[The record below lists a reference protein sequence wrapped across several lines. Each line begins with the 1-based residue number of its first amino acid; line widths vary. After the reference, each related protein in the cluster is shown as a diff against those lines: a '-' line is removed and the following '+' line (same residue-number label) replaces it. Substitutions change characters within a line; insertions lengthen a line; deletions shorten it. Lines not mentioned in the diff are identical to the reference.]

1 MKTVSFRLKPHAFL
15 LTLFFLASL
24 FLSSPSALHSQWEPD
39 VRLTFDNS
47 SSYTSISNA
56 RCISAVDGGLLHVIW
71 WEARDGNYEIY
82 YKRSTDAGQ
91 SWSPDARLT
100 YALYDSDWPS
110 VGAWGSWV
118 HVVWQDCRDGDKAIY
133 YKRSSDAG
141 IGWGSDRRLSD
152 VPDSA
157 WNPSVSVA
165 GLLVH
170 VVWESSR
177 SGDDEIY
184 YKRSSDAGLTW
195 SPDLRLTV
203 DTCDA
208 GFPSVF
214 AADTLVHV
222 VWWNQIGPTNSEI
235 FYKRSTDAGLSW
247 SADQRLT
254 ADSGFS
260 ITACVAASGPLVHVV
275 WRDSRD
281 GNEEI
286 YYKRSTDYGV
296 SWGPDVR
303 LTFDSNFSWN
313 PSLAVSGPLVHLA
326 WHDYGAWRIRYKRST
341 DRGLSWEPDTQLT
354 IAGHSRYPSVS
365 ACEGAVHAVWFDS
378 RDGNSE
384 IYYKRNPT
392 GNSGVEENVVLS
404 PVSRLQLSIS
414 PNPFTSFTTVPGHS
428 SERFTLY
435 DISGRRVGVYRGD
448 RIGEGL
454 APGVYFIQSMERKD
468 GLAKIVKIR

>member
-1 MKTVSFRLKPHAFL
+1 L
-15 LTLFFLASL
+15 LLCFPPGVRA
-24 FLSSPSALHSQWEPD
+24 QWEPD
-39 VRLTFDNS
+39 VRLTFDS
-47 SSYTSISNA
+47 SASYTSISNA
-56 RCISAVDGGLLHVIW
+56 RCISAGDGGLVHVVW
-71 WEARDGNYEIY
+71 WDNRDRNYEIY
-82 YKRSTDAGQ
+82 YKRSTDAGR
-91 SWSPDARLT
+91 SWFPDARLT

-110 VGAWGSWV
+110 VDTWGSWV
-118 HVVWQDCRDGDKAIY
+118 HVVWRDLRDGDKAIY

-141 IGWGSDRRLSD
+141 VGWSPDRRLSD

-170 VVWESSR
+170 VVWVSSR
-177 SGDDEIY
+177 TGDDEIY

-214 AADTLVHV
+214 AQDTLVHV
-222 VWWNQIGPTNSEI
+222 VWWNQMGRNTEI

-247 SADQRLT
+247 SVDQRLT
-254 ADSGFS
+254 ADSGIS
-260 ITACVAASGPLVHVV
+260 ITACVAASGPLVHVA
-275 WRDSRD
+275 WKDNRD

-286 YYKRSTDYGV
+286 YYKRSTDYGS

-303 LTFDSNFSWN
+303 LSYDPGYSWN
-313 PSLAVSGPLVHLA
+313 PSLAVSGPLVHLT
-326 WHDYGAWRIRYKRST
+326 WHDLNPYRIHYKRSANGGT
-341 DRGLSWEPDTQLT
+341 DWGPDTLLTISGLS
-354 IAGHSRYPSVS
+354 RYASLSVS
-365 ACEGAVHAVWFDS
+365 GTALHAVWFDA
-378 RDGNSE
+378 RDGNHE

-392 GNSGVEENVVLS
+392 GNSGMEDSSVSFQPPILNLYPSVV
-404 PVSRLQLSIS
+404 
-414 PNPFTSFTTVPGHS
+414 PNPFVSFTSVPGHS

-435 DISGRRVGVYRGD
+435 DISGRKVGVYKGN

-454 APGVYFIQSMERKD
+454 SPGVYFLKYENKD
-468 GLAKIVKIR
+468 TKPLRIVKLR

>member
-1 MKTVSFRLKPHAFL
+1 
-15 LTLFFLASL
+15 
-24 FLSSPSALHSQWEPD
+24 
-39 VRLTFDNS
+39 
-47 SSYTSISNA
+47 
-56 RCISAVDGGLLHVIW
+56 
-71 WEARDGNYEIY
+71 
-82 YKRSTDAGQ
+82 
-91 SWSPDARLT
+91 
-100 YALYDSDWPS
+100 
-110 VGAWGSWV
+110 
-118 HVVWQDCRDGDKAIY
+118 VVWQDCRDGDKAIY

-157 WNPSVSVA
+157 WKPSVSVT

-170 VVWESSR
+170 VVWKSNR
-177 SGDDEIY
+177 SGDGEVY

-222 VWWNQIGPTNSEI
+222 VWWNQMGPTNSEI

-286 YYKRSTDYGV
+286 YYKRSADYGA
-296 SWGPDVR
+296 SWGLDVR
-303 LTFDSNFSWN
+303 LTYDSDYSWN

-326 WHDYGAWRIRYKRST
+326 WHDHGTFRIHYKQST
-341 DRGLSWEPDTQLT
+341 NRGGDWGPDTLLT
-354 IAGHSRYPSVS
+354 ISGPSRYASLAVS
-365 ACEGAVHAVWFDS
+365 GTALHTVWFDA
-378 RDGNSE
+378 RDGNTE
-384 IYYKRNPT
+384 IYYKRNPI
-392 GNSGVEENVVLS
+392 GNSGMEESSGGFQPLTSNLYHSVV
-404 PVSRLQLSIS
+404 
-414 PNPFTSFTTVPGHS
+414 PNPFVSYTTLPGHS
-428 SERFTLY
+428 SDHFALY
-435 DISGRRVGVYRGD
+435 DISGRKVGIYRGD

-454 APGVYFIQSMERKD
+454 RAGVYFVRRMD
-468 GLAKIVKIR
+468 GGTPPVRVVKVR